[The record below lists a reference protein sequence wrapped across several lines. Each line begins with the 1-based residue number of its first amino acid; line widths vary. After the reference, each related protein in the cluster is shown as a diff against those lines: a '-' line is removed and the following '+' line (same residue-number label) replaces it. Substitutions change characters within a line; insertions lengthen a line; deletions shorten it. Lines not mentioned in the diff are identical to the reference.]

1 MKQNRIALALAA
13 PALAVFIAL
22 LISLLVLIVS
32 GNHPGDVWTIVHTKG
47 FTLRTLILT
56 LNRAAPYYLSG
67 VAVAIG
73 FKMNL
78 FNIGVEGQYRLAALV
93 AAAAG
98 AAVNIPGPLHVVF
111 ILVVAMGVGCLW
123 ASIAAILRVTRGVSE
138 VIATIMLNAIA
149 SGLTAFMLTRWFKGG
164 KTGTTDY
171 TVGTKPFKASGAL
184 PTLDRLVTGVGL
196 KLPQGTHFQA
206 YILIAAL
213 IGIGYWLLVWRT
225 RLGYD
230 LRASGLNPEAAR
242 ASGVSAK
249 RMVIIAMGLS
259 GAIAGLVGLS
269 TMLSE
274 TPHRYTDDIVTAGFG
289 FTGIAVA
296 LLGRNNPVGIA
307 IGALL
312 WAFMDILRT
321 PLAQAELPPQIVT
334 ILQGTVVLSVVIAY
348 ELVRRIAERRE
359 ATELARASRDAPPPE
374 PEPSPAGASA

>member
-1 MKQNRIALALAA
+1 MTRNRVVLALAA
-13 PALAVFIAL
+13 PALAVAIAL
-22 LISLLVLIVS
+22 VISVLVLVAS
-32 GNHPGDVWTIVHTKG
+32 GSHPGDVWTLVQTKG

-56 LNRAAPYYLSG
+56 INRGAPYYLSG

-73 FKMNL
+73 FKMKL

-123 ASIAAILRVTRGVSE
+123 ASIAAVLRVTRGVSE

-149 SGLTAFMLTRWFKGG
+149 SGLTAFMLTRWFQGG
-164 KTGTTDY
+164 KSGSTDY
-171 TVGTKPFKASGAL
+171 TVGTKPIGSSGAL
-184 PTLDRLVTGVGL
+184 PTLNRLVTGVGL
-196 KLPQGTHFQA
+196 KLPQGTQLES
-206 YILIAAL
+206 YVIIAAL
-213 IGIGYWLLVWRT
+213 VGVGYWLLVWRT

-242 ASGVSAK
+242 ASGVSAR
-249 RMVIIAMGLS
+249 RMVLIAMGLS
-259 GAIAGLVGLS
+259 GAVAGLVGLS

-312 WAFMDILRT
+312 WAFMDVMRT
-321 PLAQAELPPQIVT
+321 PLAQADLPPQIIG

-348 ELVRRIAERRE
+348 ELVRRIGERQE
-359 ATELARASRDAPPPE
+359 AADLARAGRDPSPPE
-374 PEPSPAGASA
+374 PEPSTAGATA